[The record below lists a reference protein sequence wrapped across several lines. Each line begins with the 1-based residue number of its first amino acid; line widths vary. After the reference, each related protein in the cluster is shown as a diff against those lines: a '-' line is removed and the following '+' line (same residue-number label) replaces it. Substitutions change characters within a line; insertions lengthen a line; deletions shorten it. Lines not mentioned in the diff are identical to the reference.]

1 MHLISAILLAVFVSS
16 DNFIVGFSYGIKKIK
31 LSMSSYLMII
41 LLPTFAT
48 VAAMIIGE
56 TALYFISSK
65 TANMIGSLILI
76 FLGLTSIIKSKK
88 EQMKEKSAANNYENI
103 INNPEVADVDN
114 SGTIDVKEAIVL
126 SVALAINNIGIGIGA
141 SAIGVSL
148 LFTTFFTLFIGALV
162 LSLGNFLGSK
172 IKNKQLGKRGE
183 MISALLIIF
192 LGIYELFI

>member
-31 LSMSSYLMII
+31 LSILSYLMII
-41 LLPTFAT
+41 LLPTLAT
-48 VAAMIIGE
+48 VTAMIIGE
-56 TALYFISSK
+56 TALYFISTK
-65 TANMIGSLILI
+65 TANMTGSLILI
-76 FLGLTSIIKSKK
+76 FLGLAAIIKSKK
-88 EQMKEKSAANNYENI
+88 DQMKERRVTKNYENI

-114 SGTIDVKEAIVL
+114 SGTIDVKEAVVL

-141 SAIGVSL
+141 SVIGVNL
-148 LFTTFFTLFIGALV
+148 WFTTFFTLFIGALV

-172 IKNKQLGKRGE
+172 IKNKQLGKNGE
-183 MISALLIIF
+183 VISAFLIIF